1 MIQVIF
7 GRKGSGKTKRILDM
21 ANTSMKTA
29 KGEIVFI
36 DDDNRYMFDLR
47 HEIRFVN
54 AKDYKISSPDMFLG
68 FLSGIVAA
76 NYDMN
81 EMYVDGFLRLV
92 EADINDLGPFFERL
106 ESLAAS
112 HDLRVIIS
120 TTAKTDE
127 PPEYLK
133 KYII

>member
-21 ANTSMKTA
+21 ANKSIESA
-29 KGEIVFI
+29 KGDVVFI

-47 HEIRFVN
+47 HEVRFVN
-54 AKDYKISSPDMFLG
+54 AKDYKVSSPEMFLG
-68 FLSGIVAA
+68 FLSGIIAA

-92 EADINDLGPFFERL
+92 DSKLADL
-106 ESLAAS
+106 ESFFTRLDEMAQK
-112 HDLRVIIS
+112 HNLRVIIS
-120 TTAKTDE
+120 TSGDSDV

-133 KYII
+133 KFII